1 MTFGFTWG
9 YSIHSGATI
18 TWSKAWGN
26 AADFRIEG
34 CRIFSKLGYRG
45 TPKNHLC
52 NRIFHC
58 KPSSY
63 WRSPWL
69 WKPPILYIV
78 LNTLK
83 GCCPCAWLVVP
94 LYPAISAYETRCIN
108 KQTFWK
114 MALASLA
121 AWVAT
126 RRISIRCFRF
136 FWMQSF
142 STAKWRGRTHQTT
155 QAGVEFCCVRHK
167 KGGGSMW

>member
-108 KQTFWK
+108 KQNVLEDGACIACGMGCNKKNFH
-114 MALASLA
+114 SLLSIFLNA
-121 AWVAT
+121 ELFNCQVT
-126 RRISIRCFRF
+126 RENAPNNTGRSRILLCTPQKR
-136 FWMQSF
+136 W
-142 STAKWRGRTHQTT
+142 W
-155 QAGVEFCCVRHK
+155 
-167 KGGGSMW
+167 